1 MSISNIGIDPGVTDQ
16 GLVGYQVDTL
26 SLSNTVAAAL
36 TRTGVISAPGF
47 ITAGTQAGVPPTM
60 SPPVAI
66 GAVDITSPATITVT
80 DQTGGNSGKVLVQNT
95 DYTLTP
101 SGSGSQLTYSILRIS
116 TSANSAN
123 NDSITVAYLFGT
135 VPDTEAAIGETV
147 AQAALAITTVNQQYS
162 TGTYPGST
170 YGAADTTGTSVASVG
185 PALPG
190 GSVADVIPWAGS
202 GQAGGQTG
210 PVNISDYS
218 AYQGTLFPQRE
229 GLYGW
234 PRGVPDTEEVYGG
247 STAWWAAGFA
257 PTLQNYVSGDI
268 GITADPQIM
277 DTTIGG
283 GSLYT
288 ENVAAASGPAYRN
301 PILGVAG
308 RVQDTSLTDI
318 LGNQIAA
325 ATLTNAAYAGS
336 DVDTNPWGQNFPA
349 GGPPG
354 GWTFSPSQP
363 VALSTQTDTFASA
376 QASTPVYLSQGG
388 VVTAS
393 IVATNTSTSTTM
405 VLNTD
410 YTLVIAGNGPDTFVQ
425 VTFIVAAH
433 FANGNNV
440 SIAYN
445 YGTPQYYDSVVPA
458 QVPLSPA
465 VGATSAGSQV
475 IASFVAG
482 GTTLTQTGI
491 TTPPAGL
498 VIVDNTA
505 GRVGNVGV
513 LNVDYVVTAVVGS
526 GSTLT
531 YTVAFKAGSTQF
543 VSGDNVTVSYF
554 FGNAAYFASGPALPT
569 NRGAQVS
576 WGAPAGTTEVDYYL
590 IQSLP
595 DLGTQFVPKTG
606 LPGFYGEPNVA
617 GSDDYG
623 QPVFQS
629 DTFTAFPATSVAAP
643 AAPGTSTATTG
654 GTIAAG
660 TYQIVVTYVNAVGE
674 SVGSVASAQVT
685 TGAASTITVTSPAAS
700 GTATSWN
707 AYFSQVGGAATATT
721 RQNSVP
727 VNLGTNFTLTTPP
740 TSTGA
745 APPTLNTT
753 VITITKQGVVTPP
766 GQLIVRDT
774 SSSTLTI
781 QGAAASDYQNLTP
794 TGGTIAGPAAQDPL
808 QPLGQ
813 VLIFNVDYTVTTIN
827 NGPWTLY
834 QIQRAPSSV
843 NAFAGDTIV
852 VDYYYSQTNITPLT
866 AANDTIVLSAGS
878 GALLHTGVFT
888 APQNLIVFD
897 TTTGRALAFG
907 LDFTL
912 ALTGIGPTRTFTIT
926 VITTGPAGS
935 GLTDTVHAYYL
946 YGAPLASFFQQ
957 GLLENTPIIYR
968 PNGTTYAFQGYQ
980 FQVAAGNR
988 AGLGP
993 FSNVSDFVVP
1003 LNYQAPQPG
1012 FQGTTQT
1019 ITFRDPANTI
1029 NPIYLPSGAVLSGT
1043 GLGY

>member
-26 SLSNTVAAAL
+26 SLSNTVAASL
-36 TRTGVISAPGF
+36 SKTGVISAPGF
-47 ITAGTQAGVPPTM
+47 ITAGTQTGVPPTM

-80 DQTGGNSGKVLVQNT
+80 DQTGGNLGKVLVQNT

-116 TSANSAN
+116 TSPNSAN

-135 VPDTEAAIGETV
+135 IPDTEAAIGETV

-162 TGTYPGST
+162 VGTYPGSV
-170 YGAADTTGTSVASVG
+170 YGPADTTGTSVASIG

-190 GSVADVIPWAGS
+190 GSVTDVVPWAGS
-202 GQAGGQTG
+202 GAAGGQTG
-210 PVNISDYS
+210 TVSQSDYS
-218 AYQGTLFPQRE
+218 AYQGSLFPQRE
-229 GLYGW
+229 TLYGW

-247 STAWWAAGFA
+247 STAWWATGFA

-268 GITADPQIM
+268 GIASDPQIM

-301 PILGVAG
+301 PILGIAG
-308 RVQDTSLTDI
+308 SVKDTSLTDI

-325 ATLTNAAYAGS
+325 ATITNAAYAGS
-336 DVDTNPWGQNFPA
+336 QVDTNPWGQNFPA

-354 GWTFSPSQP
+354 GWTYSPSQP
-363 VALSTQTDTFASA
+363 VALSTQTDAFASA

-388 VVTAS
+388 VITSS

-410 YTLVIAGNGPDTFVQ
+410 YSLVIAGNGPDTFVQ

-440 SIAYN
+440 SITYN
-445 YGTPQYYDSVVPA
+445 YGTPQYFDSVVPA
-458 QVPLSPA
+458 AVPGAPT

-475 IASFVAG
+475 IASF
-482 GTTLTQTGI
+482 TTTPTALTQTGI
-491 TTPPAGL
+491 VTPPAGL
-498 VIVDNTA
+498 VVVDNTGPRA
-505 GRVGNVGV
+505 GNVGV
-513 LNVDYVVTAVVGS
+513 LNVDYTITAVTGQ

-531 YTVAFKAGSTQF
+531 YSIALVAASTKF
-543 VSGDNVTVSYF
+543 TSTDNVTVNYF

-617 GSDDYG
+617 GTDDYG
-623 QPVFQS
+623 LPIFQS
-629 DTFTAFPATSVAAP
+629 DTFTAFPSATTAPP
-643 AAPGTSTATTG
+643 AAPTVSNATSG
-654 GTIAAG
+654 GTVAVG
-660 TYQIVVTYVNAVGE
+660 TYTFSVTYLNAVGE
-674 SVGSVASAQVT
+674 TIGSATST
-685 TGAASTITVTSPAAS
+685 TTTTTAASTLTCNSPVTQPGVTGWNVYISQAGSSVVTKQNAAPLTI
-700 GTATSWN
+700 GVN
-707 AYFSQVGGAATATT
+707 YTT
-721 RQNSVP
+721 
-727 VNLGTNFTLTTPP
+727 TTPP
-740 TSTGA
+740 TSTGVN
-745 APPTLNTT
+745 PPTINST
-753 VITITKQGVVTPP
+753 VITITKQGVVTPA
-766 GQLIVRDT
+766 GQVIVRDT
-774 SSSTLTI
+774 TSSALSI

-794 TGGTIAGPAAQDPL
+794 TGGTIAGPTEQDPL
-808 QPLGQ
+808 APLQ
-813 VLIFNVDYTVTTIN
+813 SVLIYNVDYTVTTIN
-827 NGPWTLY
+827 NGPWTIY
-834 QIQRAPSSV
+834 QIVRAPSSV
-843 NAFAGDTIV
+843 NAFATDTIV
-852 VDYYYSQTNITPLT
+852 VDYFYSQTNINPLT

-897 TTTGRALAFG
+897 TTTGKALAFG

-935 GLTDTVHAYYL
+935 GLTDTLHAYYL

-968 PNGTTYAFQGYQ
+968 PNGTTYSFQGYQ
-980 FQVAAGNR
+980 FQIAAGNR

-1003 LNYQAPQPG
+1003 LNYQSPQPG